1 MKVLVIGNG
10 GREHALVWKLAQS
23 PKVTKI
29 FCAPGNGGIAS
40 MAECVSIEAD
50 DIAQLVKFAVEN
62 KIDWTVVGPEAS
74 LVAGVVDAF
83 REAGRKI
90 FGPSKAAAAIEG
102 SKALAKDIMAKYNI
116 PTAKAATFT
125 DSAAALKYIE
135 EIGAPC
141 VVKADGLAAGKGV
154 VVAMDK
160 ETAIEAVK
168 MIMEEKVFGES
179 GSKLVIE
186 EYLEGEEVSIL
197 AFTDGQTVVP
207 MVSAQDH
214 KRIFDGDQGPNT
226 GGMGAYSPA
235 PIYTEELARQVQ
247 ADILEP
253 TIKALDQEDREYTGV
268 IYAGLMIT
276 KDGPKVLE
284 YNARFGDPETQPI
297 LMRLETDLI
306 EIMEAVEA
314 KKLHQQE
321 IKWSSDAA
329 VCVVVA
335 SGGYPG
341 SYKTGIPIDGIEQA
355 NQAGDAVYV
364 FQAGTKLVNGQL
376 VTNGGRVLGV
386 TAKGTTVKEAV
397 EQAYLAITKI
407 NFGGMYY
414 RKDIAYRALFM

>member
-1 MKVLVIGNG
+1 VKILVIGNG
-10 GREHALVWKLAQS
+10 GREHALAWKLAQS

-40 MAECVSIEAD
+40 VAECVSIKVD
-50 DIAQLVKFAVEN
+50 DIAKLVKFAVEN
-62 KIDWTVVGPEAS
+62 KMDWTVVGPEAS

-83 REAGRKI
+83 QGAGLKI
-90 FGPSKAAAAIEG
+90 FGPAKAAAAIEG
-102 SKALAKDIMAKYNI
+102 SKALAKDIMVKYNI

-125 DSAAALKYIE
+125 NSAEALKYIE
-135 EIGAPC
+135 AIGAPC

-160 ETAIEAVK
+160 ETALEAVK

-179 GSKLVIE
+179 GSKLVVE

-235 PIYTEELARQVQ
+235 PIYTQELAHQVQ
-247 ADILEP
+247 LDILEP
-253 TIKALDQEDREYTGV
+253 TIRALAQEGREYTGV

-284 YNARFGDPETQPI
+284 YNARFGDPETQPV

-306 EIMEAVEA
+306 DIMEAVAA
-314 KKLHQQE
+314 KKLRELE
-321 IKWSSDAA
+321 IKWSSDAT
-329 VCVVVA
+329 VCVVLA

-341 SYKTGIPIDGIEQA
+341 SYKTGIPITGLEQA
-355 NQAGDAVYV
+355 NQADGSVYV
-364 FQAGTKLVNGQL
+364 FHGGTKLANGQV

-386 TAKGTTVKEAV
+386 TAKGTTVREAV
-397 EQAYLAITKI
+397 DQAYHATDKI
-407 NFGGMYY
+407 NFGGMHY
-414 RKDIAYRALFM
+414 RKDIAYRAL